1 MSKIGQ
7 KSIPVPSSVQVE
19 ITDRNIM
26 VKGTKGTMS
35 LELPRTLKITQN
47 DGELLIERKAES
59 KKHKSVHGLWRSLI
73 ANAVQGVDQNW
84 SKRLEV
90 IGTGFNVKQQGN
102 GIVLKLGFSH
112 MVNFAATEGIQ
123 IATEGNN
130 LIIVSGV
137 NKQKVGEIA
146 QQIKSIKK
154 PDAYK
159 GKGIR
164 YEGEHI
170 KLKPGKK
177 AKTA

>member
-7 KSIPVPSSVQVE
+7 KLIPVPSSVQVE
-19 ITDRNIM
+19 IKERDIV
-26 VKGTKGTMS
+26 VKGSKGTMS
-35 LELPRTLKITQN
+35 LELPRMLKIKQT
-47 DGELLIERKAES
+47 DGEILIERKAES
-59 KKHKSVHGLWRSLI
+59 KKHKSAHGLWRSLI
-73 ANAVQGVDQNW
+73 ANAVQGVDQEW
-84 SKRLEV
+84 SKKLEV

-102 GIVLKLGFSH
+102 GIVLKLGLSH
-112 MVNFAATEGIQ
+112 LVNFSAPEGVKI
-123 IATEGNN
+123 TVEGNN
-130 LIIVSGV
+130 KIIVSGV
-137 NKQKVGEIA
+137 DKQHVGEVA

>member
-7 KSIPVPSSVQVE
+7 KSIPVSTAVQVTIADRE
-19 ITDRNIM
+19 IT
-26 VKGTKGTMS
+26 VKGTKGNIS
-35 LELPRTLKITQN
+35 LTLPRILKIVQN
-47 DGELLIERKAES
+47 EGNLLIERKGET
-59 KKHKSVHGLWRSLI
+59 KKHKSAHGLWRSLI
-73 ANAVQGVDQNW
+73 ANAVHGVDSGW
-84 SKRLEV
+84 SKKLEV
-90 IGTGFNVKQQGN
+90 VGTGFNAKQQGK
-102 GIVLKLGFSH
+102 GIVLRLGLSHPVEFSAPED
-112 MVNFAATEGIQ
+112 VQ
-123 IATEGNN
+123 ITVEGNN
-130 LIIVSGV
+130 SIIISGV
-137 NKQKVGEIA
+137 DKQRVGEIA